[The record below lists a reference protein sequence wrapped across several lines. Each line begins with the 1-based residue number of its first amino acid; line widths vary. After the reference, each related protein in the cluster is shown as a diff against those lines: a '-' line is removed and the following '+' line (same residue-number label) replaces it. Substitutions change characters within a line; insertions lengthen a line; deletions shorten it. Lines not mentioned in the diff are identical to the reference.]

1 MRSTCLISGCGHC
14 KNAKPKFEDSAK
26 GFESSPDHVFAV
38 VDCNTDSGRVVT
50 SHPGFTFVHCL
61 IYFYS
66 FSLKLHEAVIFLQL
80 ACSARDIRIA
90 SCVRHVTR
98 NWLRNFAKA
107 GRLLIFSCN
116 LLRIPPP
123 PSFVTCRPF
132 GNVSLS
138 LTRSSYLSVH

>member
-1 MRSTCLISGCGHC
+1 MRNPSSKI
-14 KNAKPKFEDSAK
+14 PPRV
-26 GFESSPDHVFAV
+26 SSPAQI
-38 VDCNTDSGRVVT
+38 
-50 SHPGFTFVHCL
+50 TFLQLSIATPIQVGWRF

-116 LLRIPPP
+116 LLRIFPPQ
-123 PSFVTCRPF
+123 FCHM
-132 GNVSLS
+132 
-138 LTRSSYLSVH
+138 SSIWKRWLVIDKKLIPKCTLVCIEEYLVNKALSVRDGVTNVFKI